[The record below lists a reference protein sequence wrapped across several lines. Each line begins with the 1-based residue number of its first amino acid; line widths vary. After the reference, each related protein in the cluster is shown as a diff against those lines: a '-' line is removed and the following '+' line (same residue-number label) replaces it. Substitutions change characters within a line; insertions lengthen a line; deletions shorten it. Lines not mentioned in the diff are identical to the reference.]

1 MSVAFGV
8 QNQGSVGTT
17 APDLRQIIRYKWGS
31 TGIVGGLEVTGGT
44 GLSYSV
50 SEGMAICSKGESDGF
65 VEAYFPGG
73 SVETSS
79 NPSSSDRIDT
89 VWIASNDATQGDT
102 DNLVYIGI
110 TQGIP
115 GQGAPSIP
123 TYATPIADM
132 LLPAGATSTSS
143 ASQSG
148 GSVQAVPYGSSL
160 GVLVSKVDTTNSASA
175 IASGWQTYASGTF
188 ELPTARLVDIKRI
201 FTLAGL
207 SGDGSVYTR
216 VLIDG
221 AQVSYNEVRAFG
233 SPGIASSQYFENTVE
248 LSAGTHTVQA
258 QMTKGVSTVRKYWS
272 ANGWAGQTL
281 QIVDAGIA

>member
-1 MSVAFGV
+1 M
-8 QNQGSVGTT
+8 
-17 APDLRQIIRYKWGS
+17 
-31 TGIVGGLEVTGGT
+31 
-44 GLSYSV
+44 
-50 SEGMAICSKGESDGF
+50 
-65 VEAYFPGG
+65 
-73 SVETSS
+73 
-79 NPSSSDRIDT
+79 
-89 VWIASNDATQGDT
+89 
-102 DNLVYIGI
+102 
-110 TQGIP
+110 
-115 GQGAPSIP
+115 
-123 TYATPIADM
+123 
-132 LLPAGATSTSS
+132 
-143 ASQSG
+143 
-148 GSVQAVPYGSSL
+148 PYGSSL

-175 IASGWQTYASGTF
+175 IGSGWQTYASGTF